1 MSVVAEARKTL
12 GAEQRTET
20 GWHLRRIHPGAACE
34 ILAGIHRPDGA
45 PGLIVEVEASLVP
58 PSIRIPKSA
67 GFRVDTVLL
76 GHSHTGRVRFA
87 LSLAHVAYSA
97 VFAVLCTDT
106 ADVAASQADA
116 QSALSAFIGRLH
128 VWQAFMA
135 RHGPDGL
142 SETAMIGLMGEL
154 HVLADHLAP
163 LIGIER
169 ALAAWAGPR
178 GEPNDFSLAAGYLEI
193 KTTARQAP
201 ESIAISNAAQL
212 DIARG
217 RILLGHL
224 RFRQVPEGATLPE
237 LVERVRSRIADEAP
251 AAIAEF
257 AALLLAA
264 GYVDALSENYVLHLE
279 PDCLQLFEVTADF
292 PHIAPG
298 DLRAGVR
305 DCSYT
310 IDLGAC
316 ASWAVPG
323 STLASLAGPAHA

>member
-1 MSVVAEARKTL
+1 MSVVEEVWKALRAEH
-12 GAEQRTET
+12 RTET
-20 GWHLRRIHPGAACE
+20 GWHLRRIHPDAPCE
-34 ILAGIHRPDGA
+34 ILAGIHRPDET
-45 PGLIVEVEASLVP
+45 PGLVVEIEASQVP

-67 GFRVDTVLL
+67 GFQIDRVLI
-76 GHSHTGRVRFA
+76 GHSHNGRVRFT

-106 ADVAASQADA
+106 ADVAASRTDA
-116 QSALSAFIGRLH
+116 GSALSAFIGRLH

-142 SETAMIGLMGEL
+142 SEAGMIGLMGEL

-163 LIGIER
+163 LVGIER

-178 GEPNDFSLAAGYLEI
+178 GEPNDFNLASGYLEI
-193 KTTARQAP
+193 KATARQAP
-201 ESIAISNAAQL
+201 DSLAISNAAQL

-217 RILLGHL
+217 RILLGHV
-224 RFRQVPEGATLPE
+224 RFRQDPEGATLPE
-237 LVERVRSRIADEAP
+237 LVDRVRSRIADEAP
-251 AAIAEF
+251 VAIPEF

-264 GYVDALSENYVLHLE
+264 GYVDAHSENYVLHLE
-279 PDCLQLFEVTADF
+279 PDGLQLFEVTADF

-323 STLASLAGPAHA
+323 STLTSLAGTAHG

>member
-1 MSVVAEARKTL
+1 MSVVEEVWKTL
-12 GAEQRTET
+12 RAEHRTET
-20 GWHLRRIHPGAACE
+20 GWHLRRIHPDAPCE

-45 PGLIVEVEASLVP
+45 PGLIVEVEASQVP

-67 GFRVDTVLL
+67 GFQIDTVLL

-97 VFAVLCTDT
+97 VFAVLCADT

-116 QSALSAFIGRLH
+116 GSALSAFIGRLH

-135 RHGPDGL
+135 RHGADGL
-142 SETAMIGLMGEL
+142 SEAGMIGLMGEL

-163 LIGIER
+163 LIGIEG

-178 GEPNDFSLAAGYLEI
+178 GEPNDFSFASGYLEI

-201 ESIAISNAAQL
+201 DSLAISNAAQL
-212 DIARG
+212 DVARG

-224 RFRQVPEGATLPE
+224 RLRQVPEGTTLPE
-237 LVERVRSRIADEAP
+237 LVERVRSRLADEAP
-251 AAIAEF
+251 AAIPEF

-264 GYVDALSENYVLHLE
+264 GYVDAHRENYVLHLE
-279 PDCLQLFEVTADF
+279 PDGLQLFEVTADF

-298 DLRAGVR
+298 DLRTGVR

-323 STLASLAGPAHA
+323 STLASLARTAHG

>member
-1 MSVVAEARKTL
+1 MSVVEEAWEALRAEH
-12 GAEQRTET
+12 RTET
-20 GWHLRRIHPGAACE
+20 GWHLRRIHPDAPCE

-45 PGLIVEVEASLVP
+45 PGLIVEVEASQVP
-58 PSIRIPKSA
+58 ASIRIPKSA
-67 GFRVDTVLL
+67 GFQMDTVLL

-106 ADVAASQADA
+106 ADVAASRTDEG
-116 QSALSAFIGRLH
+116 SALSAFIGRLH

-142 SETAMIGLMGEL
+142 SEAGMIGLMGEL
-154 HVLADHLAP
+154 HILADHLAP
-163 LIGIER
+163 LIGIEQ

-178 GEPNDFSLAAGYLEI
+178 GEPNDFSLASGYLEI

-201 ESIAISNAAQL
+201 DSVAISNAAQL

-224 RFRQVPEGATLPE
+224 RLRQVREGATLPE
-237 LVERVRSRIADEAP
+237 LVERVRSRLATEAP
-251 AAIAEF
+251 AVIPEF
-257 AALLLAA
+257 IALLLAA
-264 GYVDALSENYVLHLE
+264 GYVEAHRENYVLHLE
-279 PDCLQLFEVTADF
+279 PDGLQLFEVTADF

-305 DCSYT
+305 DCSYI

-316 ASWAVPG
+316 ATWAVSG
-323 STLASLAGPAHA
+323 STLATLAGTAHG